1 MFKYVIAAVL
11 LLTATPASAQSYTI
25 SQQRLTVIQKLAEPV
40 CRASM
45 QTKGDA
51 GKEFDRQV
59 APLLLSDSE
68 YMLMLSMC
76 ILYAQGRIDGIKDR

>member
-1 MFKYVIAAVL
+1 MFKYAIAAAL
-11 LLTATPASAQSYTI
+11 LLTATPASAQTYTI
-25 SQQRLTVIQKLAEPV
+25 SQQRLDTIQKLAEFV

-45 QTKGDA
+45 QTKGHA

-59 APLLLSDSE
+59 TPLLLTDSE